1 MNPTGLTRR
10 TRPVG
15 HTGDVRTRPTAAVRW
30 AAPLLLLVVASV
42 SACTSA
48 VAGEPVSSGAVI
60 SNPDPDQ
67 PGGVDPSFVKNTD
80 GGEIDQLAAAV
91 LTDVRAYWTETFP
104 ATFDGEE
111 WADLSGGYYSVDTST
126 EDAPAPPCVDK
137 ATDVEGNAF
146 YCPSKDVIA
155 WDRAA
160 LLPVLKERFGE
171 ASVML
176 VLAHE
181 MGHAVQ
187 RRAGLTDEERRDPDA
202 YPTILIE
209 AQADCYAGS
218 FVRWVAEGNAE
229 HLRVADDRLD
239 SALESLIT
247 FRDPIGTEQTDE
259 GAHGDAFDR
268 VSAFQDGYDSGAELC
283 AAINLDNRT
292 FTQRGFLSA
301 ADAERGG
308 NLPFDQLLTNITPDL
323 NAYFGTVVTEEGGT
337 WTAPALRA
345 SDEDP
350 TCTDSDQGPIAFC
363 AEADEIDLATD
374 GELPR
379 LHTEIGDYATGI
391 ILASRFGLAALDAL
405 GQPLTG
411 DEAQRDVLCLAGSY
425 TGMLL
430 ARRDGFSLSPGDLD
444 EAIQVLL
451 RYDYPG
457 RDGNG
462 DTGESVD
469 TGYER
474 VSIFRAGTLG
484 GQEACDVS

>member
-1 MNPTGLTRR
+1 MR
-10 TRPVG
+10 TRPA
-15 HTGDVRTRPTAAVRW
+15 PAVRW
-30 AAPLLLLVVASV
+30 TAPLLLVVASL
-42 SACTSA
+42 SACTTA
-48 VAGEPVSSGAVI
+48 IAGEPLSAGSVVTNAEPG
-60 SNPDPDQ
+60 Q
-67 PGGVDPSFVKNTD
+67 PGGVDPSFIENTD

-104 ATFDGEE
+104 TTFDGQE
-111 WADLSGGYYSVDTST
+111 WEDLSGGYYSVDTASA
-126 EDAPAPPCVDK
+126 DAPPPPCVEK

-146 YCPSKDVIA
+146 YCPSEDVIA

-187 RRAGLTDEERRDPDA
+187 RRAGITIEQQRAEPDR
-202 YPTILIE
+202 YPTILVE

-218 FVRWVAEGNAE
+218 FVRWVADGNAS
-229 HLRVADDRLD
+229 HLQVADDRLD

-283 AAINLDNRT
+283 AGISVDNRR
-292 FTQRGFLSA
+292 FTQRGFRQA
-301 ADAERGG
+301 DDAERGG
-308 NLPFDQLLTNITPDL
+308 NLPFDELVENMTGDL
-323 NAYFGTVVTEEGGT
+323 GLYFDSVVTEQGGA
-337 WTAPALRA
+337 WTAPSLVPV
-345 SDEDP
+345 DGEPECDP
-350 TCTDSDQGPIAFC
+350 DQGPIAFC
-363 AEADEIDLATD
+363 PDSDEIELATA
-374 GELPR
+374 GELPE
-379 LHTEIGDYATGI
+379 LHLEVGDYATGI
-391 ILASRFGLAALDAL
+391 ILASRYGMATLDAL
-405 GQPLTG
+405 EQPLDGEQT
-411 DEAQRDVLCLAGSY
+411 QRQLLCLAGSY
-425 TGMLL
+425 TGVLL
-430 ARRDGFSLSPGDLD
+430 DRTTGFTLSPGDLD

-457 RDGNG
+457 RDSE
-462 DTGESVD
+462 GEAID

-474 VSIFRAGTLG
+474 VSVFRAGTLEG
-484 GQEACDVS
+484 LEACELS